1 MTKKFEFR
9 LTTSYKVIKYLK
21 SISLLNNNFSQ
32 VQSVDLL
39 CQYRYIQSQDVS
51 KVSLIYYRCY
61 VVAVLLSI
69 LLTMSA

>member
-21 SISLLNNNFSQ
+21 IISLLNNNL

-39 CQYRYIQSQDVS
+39 CRYRYKQSQDLS
-51 KVSLIYYRCY
+51 KISLIYYRCY